1 MSDSEKIKEL
11 EAIIV
16 VLAKKIEEIRRKT
29 IGGATMQSDENWL
42 KDLKKEAS
50 KLNLQLNINYT
61 PIFSIG
67 IVVYFFIYRNP

>member
-16 VLAKKIEEIRRKT
+16 VLAKKIEEICRKT

-42 KDLKKEAS
+42 KYLKKEAS
-50 KLNLQLNINYT
+50 KLNL
-61 PIFSIG
+61 
-67 IVVYFFIYRNP
+67 